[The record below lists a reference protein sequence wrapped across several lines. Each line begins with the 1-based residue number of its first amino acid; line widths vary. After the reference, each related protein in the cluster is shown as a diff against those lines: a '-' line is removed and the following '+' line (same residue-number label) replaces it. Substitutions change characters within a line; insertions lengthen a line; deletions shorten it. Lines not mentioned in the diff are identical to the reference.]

1 MVPDTAVA
9 AGGHHHKQT
18 FGDFFA
24 GEPAGAGAGL
34 CPLASHA
41 PLPAPAP
48 LQQQWAELK
57 RTECET
63 NKVIVM
69 MMVTMIMMI
78 LTRDQAYCWM
88 NCLELPAHP
97 CSQPETTVCTN
108 AQQKQCCTGQRQSG
122 AKFKLF

>member
-9 AGGHHHKQT
+9 AAGAHHHKQT

-78 LTRDQAYCWM
+78 LTHVQAYCWM

-108 AQQKQCCTGQRQSG
+108 AQQKQCCTGQPP
-122 AKFKLF
+122 FEVF

>member
-9 AGGHHHKQT
+9 AAGAHHHKQT

-63 NKVIVM
+63 NKVM

-78 LTRDQAYCWM
+78 LTHVQAYCWM
-88 NCLELPAHP
+88 NCLELPAQP

-122 AKFKLF
+122 TKFKLF